1 MQSRD
6 IILTARGV
14 EVACGEKQPRVE
26 ILAYSGGL
34 MNVPGWGPLAID
46 LSGLDL
52 SGQVRILADHDSS
65 IGGIVGHGT
74 AEAKDGR
81 LLVSGA
87 VLSTTDAAKRVV
99 ELAKNG
105 FEFQASVGVEPG
117 EKVQVKAGESVDVNN
132 RTLKASSGGFTLV
145 RRGKL
150 REVSIVSMG
159 CDQATSV
166 AIAASRRRE
175 GMEET
180 SVEDVRA
187 EERERLANIEA
198 TCSGDWGKDAQRVA
212 ALKAQAI
219 GGELDERNLSAKLLA
234 IMRAARPQLGII
246 TARPVASN
254 ADTLEAAF
262 LMRMGRDALA
272 EKALGQ
278 VACEAGRRLKATH
291 ALDLCRA
298 ALENDGADIPHG
310 RMEMVRAALSTISL
324 PTALGNVAHRLL
336 LSAYEES
343 PATWRTFSAVRS
355 VSDFKENTAI
365 RPSFVGQ
372 LEEVAPGGEL
382 KHGTMAESVTTFKV
396 DTFGRLLSIDRR
408 DLVNDDLSVF
418 EESAGAMGRAAMR
431 KVSDL
436 AYTALLANA
445 GSFFSEANGNLL
457 SGETSALA
465 LASLSAAIQ
474 AMRIQRDAEGN
485 DLDIVPT
492 TLLVPP
498 ELAETAKGVLE
509 SEFIQ
514 RTAEGPTG
522 NSLRRAVGLEV
533 EPRLSNTTKFAEKAS
548 ATHWYL
554 FANPANAAMVVAFLN
569 GKQTPT
575 VEFFGLDQTVE
586 RLAVSWRVYFDF
598 GAALCDPRA
607 AVRSVGA

>member
-1 MQSRD
+1 MHSRD

-14 EVACGEKQPRVE
+14 EVACGEKQPRIE

-46 LSGLDL
+46 LNGLDL
-52 SGQVRILADHDSS
+52 SGQVRILVDHDPA
-65 IGGIVGHGT
+65 ITGIVGHGK

-81 LLVSGA
+81 LLVTGA
-87 VLSTTDAAKRVV
+87 LLGATDAARRVL

-105 FEFQASVGVEPG
+105 FEFQASVGVEPV
-117 EKVQVKAGESVDVNN
+117 EHAAVKAGESVEVNG
-132 RTLKASSGGFTLV
+132 RTLKAAKGGFTLV
-145 RRGKL
+145 RKGRL

-175 GMEET
+175 DIDET
-180 SVEDVRA
+180 SVEDIRA
-187 EERERLANIEA
+187 EERTRLANIEA
-198 TCSGDWGKDAQRVA
+198 VCSGDWGKEAERVA

-219 GGELDERNLSAKLLA
+219 EGEIDLQDLSSKLLA
-234 IMRAARPQLGII
+234 ILRAARPQVGII

-262 LMRMGRDALA
+262 LMRMGREALA
-272 EKALGQ
+272 EKALGEA
-278 VACEAGRRLKATH
+278 ACEAGRRLRATH

-298 ALENDGADIPHG
+298 ALEADGVDMPHG
-310 RMEMVRAALSTISL
+310 RMEMVRAALSTMSL
-324 PTALGNVAHRLL
+324 PVALGNAANKLL
-336 LSAYEES
+336 LSAYEET

-355 VSDFKENTAI
+355 VSDFKENAAI

-372 LEEVAPGGEL
+372 LEQVAPGGEL
-382 KHGTMAESVTTFKV
+382 KHGQIGEHVATFKA
-396 DTFGRLLSIDRR
+396 DTFGKLLSVDRR

-418 EESAGAMGRAAMR
+418 QETAGALGRAAMR
-431 KVSDL
+431 KLSDL
-436 AYTALLANA
+436 VYEALLANA
-445 GSFFSEANGNLL
+445 GDFFSAGNGNYL
-457 SGETSALA
+457 SGETSALS
-465 LASLSAAIQ
+465 LTSLSAAIQ

-485 DLDIVPT
+485 DLDIVPRA
-492 TLLVPP
+492 LLVPP
-498 ELAETAKGVLE
+498 ELAETAKSVLE

-533 EPRLSNTTKFAEKAS
+533 EPRLSNATKFGSKAS
-548 ATHWYL
+548 AEHWYL
-554 FANPANAAMVVAFLN
+554 FASPASAPMVVAFLN

-575 VEFFGLDQTVE
+575 IEFFGIDQTVE